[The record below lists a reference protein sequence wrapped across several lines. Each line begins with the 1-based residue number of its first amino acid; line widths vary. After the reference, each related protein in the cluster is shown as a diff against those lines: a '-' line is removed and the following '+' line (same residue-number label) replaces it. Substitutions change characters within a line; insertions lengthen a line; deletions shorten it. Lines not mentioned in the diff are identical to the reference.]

1 MRGLPALDVSR
12 ETEEALLHLK
22 DLVIEWNPTI
32 NLVSKN
38 SIGELWDR
46 HIIDSAQIFVKF
58 LPKDG
63 FWVDFGTGGGFPG
76 LVLAVLGRHLSPKL
90 RFLLVESDRRKCSFL
105 KRVSRDL
112 TLSVDIRN
120 SRVENIDL
128 EKVDYLSARAVSQL
142 NDLLF
147 MSENIVSRETVCF
160 FLKGKGYKKEVANAR
175 ENWNFKLSTV
185 SSVTSENGKL
195 LILNGLERVVGK
207 KNC

>member
-1 MRGLPALDVSR
+1 MPEGLPALNVSR

-76 LVLAVLGRHLSPKL
+76 LVLARTSPGKPPP
-90 RFLLVESDRRKCSFL
+90 VPKSTQKPSF
-105 KRVSRDL
+105 
-112 TLSVDIRN
+112 
-120 SRVENIDL
+120 
-128 EKVDYLSARAVSQL
+128 
-142 NDLLF
+142 
-147 MSENIVSRETVCF
+147 
-160 FLKGKGYKKEVANAR
+160 GK
-175 ENWNFKLSTV
+175 NFTK
-185 SSVTSENGKL
+185 
-195 LILNGLERVVGK
+195 I
-207 KNC
+207 